1 MRMGQFREWWIG
13 FRNRK
18 LSDPK
23 FQKWA
28 SRFPLTRPI
37 ARRSAAELFDVVAG
51 FVYSQV
57 LLACVET
64 DLFNRLATGPRD
76 ARSLASEIE
85 LPHDGTLR
93 LLKAAATLKLTQDL
107 GNERFALGPLGAA
120 LLGNPGI
127 ADMVRHHRLLYA
139 DLADPMAVLKTKGG
153 GALASYWAYASGD
166 SAEAVAAY
174 SKLMAASQPMV
185 AEQVL
190 DAYDFGRHK
199 HLMDVGGGQGAFQM
213 AVAAR
218 HSKLALSLFD
228 LPAVAE
234 RARAALGGRVAVH
247 VGSFLTDP
255 LPVGADIIT
264 LVRILHDHDDAQAMI
279 LLRNIFA
286 ALPTGGT
293 LLIAEPFAG
302 TQGAAAMGEAYFGLY
317 LQAMGSGRPRTF
329 AEIKTMLC
337 SAGFA
342 SVRAINTALP
352 LTASIICARR

>member
-1 MRMGQFREWWIG
+1 MGQFREWWIG

-37 ARRSAAELFDVVAG
+37 ARRSASELFDVVAG

-64 DLFNRLATGPRD
+64 DLFNRLVGGPRD
-76 ARSLASEIE
+76 VSALAADLD
-85 LPHDGTLR
+85 LPCEGALR
-93 LLKAAATLKLTQDL
+93 LLKAAASLKLTQDL
-107 GNERFALGPLGAA
+107 GGGRFALGPNGAA

-127 ADMVRHHRLLYA
+127 AEMIRHHRLLYA
-139 DLADPMAVLKTKGG
+139 DLADPVAALKTKGG

-199 HLMDVGGGQGAFQM
+199 HLMDVGGGQGAFLM

-228 LPAVAE
+228 LPAVAA
-234 RARAALGGRVAVH
+234 RARDTLGSRVAVH

-255 LPVGADIIT
+255 LPIGADIIT

-286 ALPTGGT
+286 ALPAGGT
-293 LLIAEPFAG
+293 LLIAEPMAD
-302 TQGAAAMGEAYFGLY
+302 TQGAEAMGEAYFGLY
-317 LQAMGSGRPRTF
+317 LQAMGTGRPRTI
-329 AEIKTMLC
+329 AEITAMLC

-342 SVRAINTALP
+342 SVRPVKSAIP
-352 LTASIICARR
+352 LTASIIIAQR